1 MNRPAVRDAALLL
14 FRVVLGVVFLFHGVH
29 KLFIAGMDAT
39 VSQFTTMGVPEP
51 QLSAY
56 VTVAAETVGGGM
68 LIVGL
73 LTTFVAG
80 AMSLMMAGALYFAHL
95 PNGFFV
101 DEGGMEYV
109 LVLIA
114 SLLMIVVFGAGRASL
129 DEVLSRV
136 EA

>member
-14 FRVVLGVVFLFHGVH
+14 FRAVLGVVFLFHGVH
-29 KLFIAGMDAT
+29 KFFVAGMDST
-39 VSQFTTMGVPEP
+39 TQQFVQWNVPQP

-56 VTVAAETVGGGM
+56 ITAVAEIVGGGM

-80 AMSLMMAGALYFAHL
+80 GLALLMAAAMYFVHMPA
-95 PNGFFV
+95 GFFV
-101 DEGGMEYV
+101 SEGGVEYPV
-109 LVLIA
+109 VLIA
-114 SLLMIVVFGAGRASL
+114 ALLMIVVFGSGRASL